1 MNYTDYISELNS
13 ILTSLDQSQMDTAVG
28 QIEAAFLAGKTV
40 FVAGNGGSAATASH
54 LACDF
59 AKTTLGHQPKGAKR
73 RLKALALNDNTPL
86 LTAYGNDVSYEDAFA
101 ETLRTLAHSGDVL
114 IVISASGNSPNII
127 SCLHAAHDLGLTTIG
142 FLGFQGGKAK
152 PMCDTVVLA
161 ESKNYGVIEDAH
173 SVVMHM
179 LTEKLKSVVASAQP
193 VTA

>member
-1 MNYTDYISELNS
+1 MKYNDYISQLN
-13 ILTSLDQSQMDTAVG
+13 LVLNTLDQSAMDKAVA
-28 QIEAAFLAGKTV
+28 QIESAFLANHTI

-59 AKTTLGHQPKGAKR
+59 AKTTLGHQPKGAKV
-73 RLKALALNDNTPL
+73 RLKSIALNDNTPL

-127 SCLHAAHDLGLTTIG
+127 SCLHAAQELGVTTIG

-152 PMCDTVVLA
+152 PICDTVILA
-161 ESKNYGVIEDAH
+161 ESTNYGVIEDAH
-173 SVVMHM
+173 AVVMHM
-179 LTEKLKSVVASAQP
+179 LTEKLKTIVGSAQLQN
-193 VTA
+193 A